1 MVVNTFD
8 PSSSIT
14 LRLAAGRVTLPEW
27 LLRRARAAAAHA
39 RQYTYIPV
47 QSGLEMALKFPKLLI
62 EELTSTKFGS
72 NLIKL
77 RRKTEFDQISK
88 QARSENLGLTCVKS
102 VHGHLS

>member
-1 MVVNTFD
+1 MLANTRLD
-8 PSSSIT
+8 PFKVASK
-14 LRLAAGRVTLPEW
+14 
-27 LLRRARAAAAHA
+27 
-39 RQYTYIPV
+39 
-47 QSGLEMALKFPKLLI
+47 GLEVSLI

-102 VHGHLS
+102 VHGLLS

>member
-1 MVVNTFD
+1 MALEASASGGGACSPIHV
-8 PSSSIT
+8 
-14 LRLAAGRVTLPEW
+14 
-27 LLRRARAAAAHA
+27 
-39 RQYTYIPV
+39 YTAFKVASKFPR
-47 QSGLEMALKFPKLLI
+47 ALKFPKLLI